1 MKKPDLIVKCLLA
14 FRSRLF
20 PCCVFCLLLL
30 NACSSNTLYSESQE
44 IPNHQ
49 WKQDAGLT
57 FNVPIDDTE
66 RLYDLVLTVRTT
78 ADYPYSNLW
87 MYLTVDGPLGKS
99 QRFPMQIVTADPQG
113 KWMGDKS
120 GSTVAFSKVITHDR
134 FPKKGMYKFIFE
146 QAATEKVLPEVMD
159 LTVELYTKKP

>member
-1 MKKPDLIVKCLLA
+1 MNKVCFFVYWA
-14 FRSRLF
+14 CSLF
-20 PCCVFCLLLL
+20 VLSS
-30 NACSSNTLYSESQE
+30 CSSNVRYAEAKSVANQ
-44 IPNHQ
+44 Q
-49 WKQDAGLT
+49 WKQGDKII
-57 FNVPIDDTE
+57 FKVPIEDTS
-66 RLYDLVLTVRTT
+66 RIYDVILTVRTT

-134 FPKKGMYKFIFE
+134 FPKKGKYKFIFE